1 MSSGKKSRKP
11 RNGDEPEIQQR
22 NVNPQSFKEVQP
34 LNYIQKQYLQAIHEN
49 DVIFGI
55 GSAGTGKTYISAN
68 YAASQLYYRKVSKVI
83 LTRPNIEVG
92 RGLGFLPGGLDEK
105 YAPFLL
111 PFENIFTKCLGKGF
125 YEYALKSKDIEPTP
139 LGFLRGATFEDCIV
153 LVDEAQNCT
162 KEEMKM
168 ILSRIGKNCKM
179 ILSGDIE
186 QSDIP
191 NSGLPDAVSRLE
203 GIKGIEVVRFLDD
216 DIVRSKMC
224 KQIIQAYKN

>member
-1 MSSGKKSRKP
+1 
-11 RNGDEPEIQQR
+11 
-22 NVNPQSFKEVQP
+22 
-34 LNYIQKQYLQAIHEN
+34 
-49 DVIFGI
+49 
-55 GSAGTGKTYISAN
+55 
-68 YAASQLYYRKVSKVI
+68 
-83 LTRPNIEVG
+83 
-92 RGLGFLPGGLDEK
+92 
-105 YAPFLL
+105 
-111 PFENIFTKCLGKGF
+111 
-125 YEYALKSKDIEPTP
+125 
-139 LGFLRGATFEDCIV
+139 V